1 MRIAVYP
8 GSFDPIQYGHI
19 DISRRAAKLFDEVVV
34 GVYDQPDKALMFSVD
49 ERVALARQAL
59 IDQVSI
65 RVMPY
70 RTLTVDFARQVGAQ
84 IIVRGLRVV
93 SDFEYE
99 YQMALANRQLAP
111 GIESVC
117 LMTRQ
122 DHAFMSS
129 TIIKQIAM
137 LGGDVSSMV
146 PPPVLLALAAKR
158 QEQHDIQTTPLR
170 VLSHD

>member
-1 MRIAVYP
+1 MTHIAVYP

-19 DISRRAAKLFDEVVV
+19 DISCRAAKLFDEVVV
-34 GVYDQPDKALMFSVD
+34 GIYDRPDKSLMFSVD
-49 ERVALARQAL
+49 ERVVLARQAL
-59 IDQVSI
+59 AGQPNI
-65 RVMPY
+65 RVMSY
-70 RTLTVDFARQVGAQ
+70 STLTVDFAHQVGAQ
-84 IIVRGLRVV
+84 VIVRGLRVV

-99 YQMALANRQLAP
+99 YQMALTNRQLAP

-129 TIIKQIAM
+129 SIVKQIAM

-146 PPPVLLALAAKR
+146 PPSVALALAAKR
-158 QEQHDIQTTPLR
+158 EGQRTI
-170 VLSHD
+170 